1 MTITVTT
8 PGRSAWRRLW
18 RAADQL
24 VFPRVCAACDAALQD
39 SDETIVCG
47 LCWARVRRLPH
58 PQCARCGHPSARPG
72 PCRTCT
78 LLPAYVRA
86 VRSYA
91 WMPDPAGSRILGA
104 LKYDGWSAVAGPI
117 GIRMAGLV
125 FPADVVRERVALVP
139 VPLASD
145 RERER
150 GFNQARRLAEVV
162 GAAWA
167 LPVHDALR
175 RTRGT
180 ETQTRLTPTERLA
193 NVHGA
198 FAPVV
203 SEVGALV
210 GCHPI
215 LVDDVFTTGATMNAC
230 AAALFTAGVRTIS
243 YLTFGRA
250 RGLGD
255 P

>member
-1 MTITVTT
+1 M
-8 PGRSAWRRLW
+8 
-18 RAADQL
+18 
-24 VFPRVCAACDAALQD
+24 
-39 SDETIVCG
+39 
-47 LCWARVRRLPH
+47 LP
-58 PQCARCGHPSARPG
+58 P
-72 PCRTCT
+72 
-78 LLPAYVRA
+78 YVRA

-91 WMPDPAGSRILGA
+91 WMPDPAGSRIVRA
-104 LKYDGWSAVAGPI
+104 LKYDGWSAVAQPMGR
-117 GIRMAGLV
+117 RMARLT
-125 FPADVVRERVALVP
+125 FPVDVERERAALIP
-139 VPLASD
+139 VPLAAD

-150 GFNQARRLAEVV
+150 GFNQARRLAEAVA
-162 GAAWA
+162 AAWS

-180 ETQTRLTPTERLA
+180 TSQTRLTPTERLA

-198 FAPVV
+198 FAPVA
-203 SEVGALV
+203 SHKDALV

-230 AAALFTAGVRTIS
+230 AAVLFAAGVRTIS

>member
-1 MTITVTT
+1 M
-8 PGRSAWRRLW
+8 
-18 RAADQL
+18 
-24 VFPRVCAACDAALQD
+24 
-39 SDETIVCG
+39 
-47 LCWARVRRLPH
+47 LP
-58 PQCARCGHPSARPG
+58 P
-72 PCRTCT
+72 
-78 LLPAYVRA
+78 YVRA

-91 WMPDPAGSRILGA
+91 WMPDAAASRILGA
-104 LKYDGWSAVAGPI
+104 FKYEGWLAVARPI
-117 GIRMAGLV
+117 GNRMARLR
-125 FPADVVRERVALVP
+125 FPVDVERERVALVP
-139 VPLASD
+139 VPLAPD

-150 GFNQARRLAEVV
+150 GFNQARRLAEAV

-167 LPVHDALR
+167 LPVCDALQ

-180 ETQTRLTPTERLA
+180 ASQTRLTPTERLA
-193 NVHGA
+193 NGHGA
-198 FAPVV
+198 FAPVA
-203 SEVGALV
+203 SQADALV

-230 AAALFTAGVRTIS
+230 AAVLFAAGVRTIS